1 MPGESITFL
10 YEFAME
16 HEIGIVTYE
25 DENII
30 TETPENEYVLEEQKI
45 NKRTIKKVD
54 SFCDYV
60 KFPVTKCL
68 MVGDGDILEN
78 IETKLKEEVGQMLS
92 IYRSAPYFLEIMPLN
107 ITKDGALSWLS
118 AYSAKTEHSLRMSGA
133 LFRQERII
141 ALLVNKVTCFLHV
154 YRDLESLIDML

>member
-1 MPGESITFL
+1 M
-10 YEFAME
+10 
-16 HEIGIVTYE
+16 
-25 DENII
+25 
-30 TETPENEYVLEEQKI
+30 
-45 NKRTIKKVD
+45 TIKKVD

-133 LFRQERII
+133 LFRKERII

>member
-1 MPGESITFL
+1 
-10 YEFAME
+10 
-16 HEIGIVTYE
+16 
-25 DENII
+25 
-30 TETPENEYVLEEQKI
+30 
-45 NKRTIKKVD
+45 
-54 SFCDYV
+54 
-60 KFPVTKCL
+60 

-133 LFRQERII
+133 LFIT
-141 ALLVNKVTCFLHV
+141 LLVNKVTCFLYV